1 MAHNPHWA
9 GLLLGL
15 TLIAA
20 CGGQTETPAASA
32 AAVMPA
38 AADSLGDS
46 AAGRPAA
53 DSIAR
58 RDSLVR
64 AGETDVMRETFAYDG
79 GSRDPFV
86 SLINSEQAGPEFVDL
101 TLVAIV
107 QDLRYG
113 RNSVAVVRDRNADKR
128 YSVRVGDR
136 IGRMRV
142 AQIRQRDVVFTVEDL
157 GFERQE
163 TLSLPERE
171 EFTQ

>member
-1 MAHNPHWA
+1 
-9 GLLLGL
+9 L
-15 TLIAA
+15 
-20 CGGQTETPAASA
+20 
-32 AAVMPA
+32 
-38 AADSLGDS
+38 ADT

-58 RDSLVR
+58 MDSLMHAR
-64 AGETDVMRETFAYDG
+64 ETEVMRETFAYGG

-86 SLINSEQAGPEFVDL
+86 SLINSEKAGPDFVDL
-101 TLVAIV
+101 TLVAIY
-107 QDLRYG
+107 QDMRYG

-128 YSVRVGDR
+128 YNVRVGDQ